1 MVDNTLFALEE
12 LSTAYVRIVL
22 QKTKVLNKLQI
33 GQILLS
39 SGNPIYK
46 ITDIYENG
54 VELLDIK
61 RDSKEDISLHGL
73 LMYYSEYLPL
83 EDI

>member
-12 LSTAYVRIVL
+12 LSTAYLRIAL

-54 VELLDIK
+54 VELLDIT
-61 RDSKEDISLHGL
+61 RDSKEDISLRAL